1 MTEEKTV
8 GQAFVE
14 RVLITQ
20 ELMTEN
26 ERLRE
31 ENKQLREDIR
41 RLAEQGATLSVCNGN
56 VTVTIDAFLTAEER
70 EAIEQAIAAMPK
82 PDVHFLTPPAPS
94 CVDTLRNLLE
104 RTK

>member
-1 MTEEKTV
+1 MAEEKTV
-8 GQAFVE
+8 GQALAE

-31 ENKQLREDIR
+31 ENKQLREAIR
-41 RLAEQGATLSVCNGN
+41 RIAEQDAMLSVCNGN
-56 VTVTIDAFLTAEER
+56 VTVTIDAFLTDDER
-70 EAIEQAIAAMPK
+70 EAITEAADSYNDGCNERCREITK
-82 PDVHFLTPPAPS
+82 L
-94 CVDTLRNLLE
+94 LRALLE